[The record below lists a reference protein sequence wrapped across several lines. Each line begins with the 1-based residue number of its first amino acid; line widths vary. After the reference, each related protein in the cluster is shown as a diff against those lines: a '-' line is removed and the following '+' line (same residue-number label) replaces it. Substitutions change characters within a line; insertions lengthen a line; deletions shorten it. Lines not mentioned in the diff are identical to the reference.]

1 MADIIGRRIP
11 NDKNLEITLIS
22 DFKNTDIKQLALF
35 DAIVLDYSDTEGCS
49 SFLRQVRASFI
60 GTLYLMP
67 VFILSLQKEIDPL
80 VESMSDG
87 VVSTVQ
93 VDAIISKIERIKT
106 KQNTLSAVDSATP
119 DIRIMTKVL
128 RQLYTRDGRLVPVID
143 SKAHTGYNYP
153 MLSEHYHNGNTPEMY
168 KLLQSATEREY
179 LRPKFIDKLHLC
191 SNCYSAFINFR
202 ETCPK
207 CESTDLVTENLI
219 HHFVCAY
226 VGPEHDFLSG
236 DYMVCP
242 KCNRLLRHIG
252 VDYDKPSLIYNC
264 RNCSNLFQE
273 PVMEA
278 FCFSCHKRNPVE
290 ALIDMPVYSYELTA
304 IGEETAQNGFSRDV
318 KEEFELPGYI
328 TFTTFNIFLKY
339 EIERSKTTNKVS
351 AVGSLIL
358 RISNSD
364 KEKMGAGYRKLITEV
379 SDFIKN
385 ATLSTDI
392 LSFINNNTFL
402 VISPD
407 TDPAKLQTLLQNIQS
422 SVNKLLA
429 NSLPGLQIGFVPKVL
444 SINANQN
451 HTDMIN
457 QLLTV

>member
-1 MADIIGRRIP
+1 
-11 NDKNLEITLIS
+11 
-22 DFKNTDIKQLALF
+22 
-35 DAIVLDYSDTEGCS
+35 
-49 SFLRQVRASFI
+49 
-60 GTLYLMP
+60 
-67 VFILSLQKEIDPL
+67 
-80 VESMSDG
+80 
-87 VVSTVQ
+87 
-93 VDAIISKIERIKT
+93 
-106 KQNTLSAVDSATP
+106 
-119 DIRIMTKVL
+119 
-128 RQLYTRDGRLVPVID
+128 
-143 SKAHTGYNYP
+143 
-153 MLSEHYHNGNTPEMY
+153 
-168 KLLQSATEREY
+168 
-179 LRPKFIDKLHLC
+179 
-191 SNCYSAFINFR
+191 
-202 ETCPK
+202 
-207 CESTDLVTENLI
+207 
-219 HHFVCAY
+219 
-226 VGPEHDFLSG
+226 
-236 DYMVCP
+236 
-242 KCNRLLRHIG
+242 
-252 VDYDKPSLIYNC
+252 
-264 RNCSNLFQE
+264 
-273 PVMEA
+273 
-278 FCFSCHKRNPVE
+278 
-290 ALIDMPVYSYELTA
+290 
-304 IGEETAQNGFSRDV
+304 
-318 KEEFELPGYI
+318 
-328 TFTTFNIFLKY
+328 LKY